1 MEGWKNERIE
11 NRGRMEKWEDKKVFS
26 IFHLCL
32 VERVEKWRDRKL
44 FGLVENKVCI
54 NLPSCPS

>member
-1 MEGWKNERIE
+1 
-11 NRGRMEKWEDKKVFS
+11 MEKGEDRKVFS
-26 IFHLCL
+26 FPDLCL
-32 VERVEKWRDRKL
+32 VERVEKWRDGKL

>member
-1 MEGWKNERIE
+1 MEGWKSKMIE

-26 IFHLCL
+26 FSHLYL
-32 VERVEKWRDRKL
+32 VEMVKKWRDRKL
-44 FGLVENKVCI
+44 FGLIENKVCI